1 MAATPK
7 PRPIA
12 APREREGYEVDY
24 GSSRHRVGYNVVY
37 DGPRAAKGIE
47 FESWW
52 KRPVT
57 EARLGLITFGGGLI
71 WSTKIQTVDFANLSN
86 VFHLLLTPGPLEL
99 SAIGLLIWLHAKWRK
114 SVRLR

>member
-7 PRPIA
+7 PHPIPPA
-12 APREREGYEVDY
+12 REREGYEVDY
-24 GSSRHRVGYNVVY
+24 GSARHRVGYNVVY
-37 DGPRAAKGIE
+37 DGPRATKGVE

-71 WSTKIQTVDFANLSN
+71 WSTKVETVQISN
-86 VFHLLLTPGPLEL
+86 IIHLLVTPGPLEL
-99 SAIGLLIWLHAKWRK
+99 SAIGVLIWLHAKWRK